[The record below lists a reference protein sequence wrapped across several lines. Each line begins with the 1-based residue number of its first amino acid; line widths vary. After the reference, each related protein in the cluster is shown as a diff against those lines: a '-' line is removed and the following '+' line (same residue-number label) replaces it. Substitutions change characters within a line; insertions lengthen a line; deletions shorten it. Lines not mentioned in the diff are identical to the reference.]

1 MNLPLATG
9 PSGLP
14 NPSPADNGTQPV
26 GDQYTYEG
34 DILGAFHGYCMA
46 VLVIILT
53 PLLTLHLLSGFRARW
68 ISVVLFA
75 IVLLLGLV
83 TGFFVSVN
91 YLRSENMNSA
101 HQIMSL
107 VALGLLLVVG
117 ALGWV
122 PQWKARFPS
131 AAEFFSPEVSP
142 VQVSRLW
149 FAVITWLIAIISGFW
164 YVHLLILVLPLLL
177 LLFSVPPSF
186 PVHSFLKKYLII
198 RRGIT
203 LAISH
208 KSTYVTYGIAL
219 AVMFVIMVP
228 AYGLLARWAK
238 REAARVPGV
247 GHRKQRNWL
256 WGGNEVEPAG
266 VNEGFN

>member
-68 ISVVLFA
+68 ISVVLFV
-75 IVLLLGLV
+75 IDLLLGLV

-122 PQWKARFPS
+122 PLS
-131 AAEFFSPEVSP
+131 A
-142 VQVSRLW
+142 
-149 FAVITWLIAIISGFW
+149 G
-164 YVHLLILVLPLLL
+164 
-177 LLFSVPPSF
+177 
-186 PVHSFLKKYLII
+186 
-198 RRGIT
+198 
-203 LAISH
+203 
-208 KSTYVTYGIAL
+208 
-219 AVMFVIMVP
+219 
-228 AYGLLARWAK
+228 
-238 REAARVPGV
+238 
-247 GHRKQRNWL
+247 
-256 WGGNEVEPAG
+256 
-266 VNEGFN
+266 EGFGRPEGPVARGRFILNFPFNEDISYDIGRKGGECG